1 MTIEKEL
8 QNHEDELDFIIAYEN
23 GEIESVEELADGFQ
37 KLIDSGIVWR
47 LQGSYSRTALALI
60 ENGTCELSD
69 DKE

>member
-1 MTIEKEL
+1 MTIEKEI

-23 GEIESVEELADGFQ
+23 GEIESIEELADGFQ

-47 LQGSYSRTALALI
+47 LQGCYSRTALTLI
-60 ENGTCELSD
+60 ENGNCELSD